1 MTLDEIVSALSDLH
15 AQRVFRT
22 LVAQLD
28 EASIKY
34 AIVGDF
40 PVISARLEIAVERA
54 SRENA
59 IATIESAG
67 FTTVACHA
75 DESRHLRGIAEVHMY
90 YVDDEM
96 LAREHDL
103 AWCSFLTKDEPP
115 SREITPPD
123 AEPFTL

>member
-1 MTLDEIVSALSDLH
+1 MTLDAIVSALSDLH
-15 AQRVFRT
+15 ARPVSRT
-22 LVAQLD
+22 RGAQVD
-28 EASIKY
+28 AAWTKSPI
-34 AIVGDF
+34 AGDF